1 MNEVNLKIVSGY
13 LLIWIPTYPRVVA
26 LQSKRNFAALNQFLQ
41 RYHLGRAIR
50 KRANGSWLCQC
61 PSGDATLVLLFLATY
76 CFMPLMAMTDGVSC
90 LNYVERY
97 DPKENKWSKVASM
110 NTRRL
115 VVAVAVLGGY
125 LYAVD
130 ETTPLNSRQLRAT
143 ILTPTHASPIL
154 AMSSRRS
161 GVGLAVVNG
170 QLYAVD
176 RLKSTIRSRINGDCV
191 SP

>member
-76 CFMPLMAMTDGVSC
+76 CFMPLMAMT
-90 LNYVERY
+90 
-97 DPKENKWSKVASM
+97 
-110 NTRRL
+110 
-115 VVAVAVLGGY
+115 
-125 LYAVD
+125 VD